1 MSQWTYIRAV
11 IDVSGFEIEFKNKQE
26 KEELEKTFD
35 KLFKEK
41 ITGSESD
48 CNVYYIFE
56 EYPSVSSWEN
66 GVNTQFLSH
75 CSIIFTGDLRD
86 RELDETVEE
95 FTNMIKNVC
104 EFNKN
109 DGNVYIEDHE
119 SAGAIW
125 SYNERIDIY
134 PILKR
139 LCDY

>member
-56 EYPSVSSWEN
+56 ALPSVSSWEN

-109 DGNVYIEDHE
+109 GGNVYIEDHE

-125 SYNERIDIY
+125 SYNKRIDIY